1 MENGKF
7 GFFQNFFTFG
17 AVGLQAFTENGLTYF
32 AVANRHDSSR
42 TTGNVK
48 SAVYKWSGARFE
60 LHQTIPTHGTQ
71 DVHVWRI
78 DRFLF
83 LAFADNYDTTT
94 KVPGSIQIFICGGLV
109 DLNCFSPIPT
119 RYVLEM
125 HSFLV
130 CVRKMLA
137 ITEGSNITVYEMSG
151 AMFRKYQSVTP
162 SGVNRITTFEH
173 GGKTFLM
180 ASSIRG
186 GENTIY
192 QWMA

>member
-1 MENGKF
+1 MTR
-7 GFFQNFFTFG
+7 Q
-17 AVGLQAFTENGLTYF
+17 
-32 AVANRHDSSR
+32 R
-42 TTGNVK
+42 
-48 SAVYKWSGARFE
+48 
-60 LHQTIPTHGTQ
+60 
-71 DVHVWRI
+71 
-78 DRFLF
+78 
-83 LAFADNYDTTT
+83 

-162 SGVNRITTFEH
+162 SGVNRITNFEH

>member
-1 MENGKF
+1 
-7 GFFQNFFTFG
+7 
-17 AVGLQAFTENGLTYF
+17 
-32 AVANRHDSSR
+32 
-42 TTGNVK
+42 
-48 SAVYKWSGARFE
+48 
-60 LHQTIPTHGTQ
+60 
-71 DVHVWRI
+71 VWRI

-83 LAFADNYDTTT
+83 LAFANNYDTTT
-94 KVPGSIQIFICGGLV
+94 KSSRINSDIYTWRAGRFELFQS
-109 DLNCFSPIPT
+109 IPT
-119 RYVLEM
+119 RYALEM

-162 SGVNRITTFEH
+162 SGVNRITNFEH